1 MGFVSMNKLSPKNGS
16 IENSK
21 IELMTICSR
30 YSENQELLK
39 KMAVS
44 LFKKRKSY
52 VQDILFID
60 VRLKSID
67 NLPDWCTSDIIDSL
81 SRMDDFR
88 LAIKYENS
96 LKEFVEKTGELGNTY
111 ATIADVSGKKGTAIE
126 KLGQSTAMAIATVM
140 GTKSTGI
147 TVNTSSNAAA
157 TNAAFAKLGKDAII
171 GGGTG
176 LVVGSAILGL
186 LVPIGFLV
194 PIKGLTIGL
203 GTLSGIVAARK
214 IKKEK
219 KVKSVID
226 DIGYN
231 NRNSNSLL
239 SRLSEI
245 ITSRDN
251 KRGKEEVESLIDDIE
266 HDNENLQTLL
276 SRLSE
281 LIARSDNNE
290 QQRLK
295 KTISWITEI
304 QPQDYQKWDN
314 AQKEELE
321 QLINVVSNT
330 VQLINERI

>member
-1 MGFVSMNKLSPKNGS
+1 M
-16 IENSK
+16 
-21 IELMTICSR
+21 
-30 YSENQELLK
+30 
-39 KMAVS
+39 
-44 LFKKRKSY
+44 
-52 VQDILFID
+52 
-60 VRLKSID
+60 
-67 NLPDWCTSDIIDSL
+67 
-81 SRMDDFR
+81 
-88 LAIKYENS
+88 
-96 LKEFVEKTGELGNTY
+96 
-111 ATIADVSGKKGTAIE
+111 
-126 KLGQSTAMAIATVM
+126 
-140 GTKSTGI
+140 
-147 TVNTSSNAAA
+147 
-157 TNAAFAKLGKDAII
+157 
-171 GGGTG
+171 
-176 LVVGSAILGL
+176 
-186 LVPIGFLV
+186 
-194 PIKGLTIGL
+194 
-203 GTLSGIVAARK
+203 
-214 IKKEK
+214 
-219 KVKSVID
+219 ID